1 MSKNVTKKLD
11 RRSSITPASSES
23 GEASD
28 GGGGSFCDIL
38 AALART
44 PTDKVRLGDV
54 LAAFGPNG
62 FGAMMLFL
70 GLVNM
75 LPLPPGSS
83 TVLGMP
89 LLLVSWQLMCRH
101 SEVSLPAWASEAGI
115 SMPKYRSVSQRL
127 AKPLARIERVT
138 SPRLSWMTAG
148 FAIYLIGGICV
159 LLSAI
164 LMLPLWGGNFAPAAI
179 MALFGLGLMQR
190 DGIVALI
197 AWCGVVLFGAFVWWI
212 WDTAWRMA
220 VVVGDRALD
229 WMAALVG

>member
-1 MSKNVTKKLD
+1 MTETKLD
-11 RRSSITPASSES
+11 RHSSTTGANADS
-23 GEASD
+23 GEPSD
-28 GGGGSFCDIL
+28 AGCESFCDVL

-44 PTDKVRLGDV
+44 PTDKVRLGDA

-70 GLVNM
+70 GLANM

-89 LLLVSWQLMCRH
+89 LLLVSWQLMCRRP
-101 SEVSLPAWASEAGI
+101 EVSLPAWASEAGI
-115 SMPKYRSVSQRL
+115 SMARYRSVSQHL
-127 AKPLARIERVT
+127 ARPLARIERIT

-148 FAIYLIGGICV
+148 FAISLIGGISV
-159 LLSAI
+159 VLSAI

-179 MALFGLGLMQR
+179 MALFGLALMQR

-197 AWCGVVLFGAFVWWI
+197 AWSGVVLFGAFIWWI
-212 WDTAWRMA
+212 WDIAWRMA
-220 VVVGDRALD
+220 GVVWDRALD
-229 WMAALVG
+229 WMATLVG